1 MHDQDRADKLAK
13 AIEEMVQGRMPE
25 DLDDEELQELLQI
38 AKIRLDVARLAAEA
52 GSEAQS
58 AVLERLIARL
68 NLLQKR
74 DAGELNGFTAAH
86 DRAGDI
92 AANDEDPEH
101 VDVKELQDVID
112 LRRQMAE
119 HAAAVSEA
127 HREAVWQRVQARIQA
142 SESEKRG
149 FFRWPFR
156 RRDREANDFGA
167 ALDRMILGEPIWEAK
182 DSRLEE
188 LLRVARIRRVA
199 ATTARTGFVDQQA
212 RVWARLRPRLM
223 ARLGRSRHPRVF
235 QRRAAAPW
243 PKLAAAGAAVA
254 LVAAALGPIPATGLA
269 HHPVTDFARFL
280 GGHIG
285 VSETSAPPTVPPVTE
300 VIQSN
305 DVSANQASALLDLP
319 VYEPTF
325 VPSGYHQVSSQYFPR
340 ALTASQGG
348 LFVLAYENSGL
359 TGSPETI
366 LIYQERASSNSIV
379 VEQGFAR
386 DIWLSA
392 GTPATYVNGAW
403 RPLGSDLTWG
413 EDDAQTILFDLG
425 GLRTIIH
432 TTDGDLPLADLVAIA
447 DSLAGQ
453 VAPPTN

>member
-13 AIEEMVQGRMPE
+13 AIEEMVQGRMPK
-25 DLDDEELQELLQI
+25 DLDDEELQQLLQI
-38 AKIRLDVARLAAEA
+38 AKIRLDAARQAAEA
-52 GSEAQS
+52 GAEAQS
-58 AVLERLIARL
+58 TVLERLIARL
-68 NLLQKR
+68 NVLQKQGNAEPN
-74 DAGELNGFTAAH
+74 DSTAAH
-86 DRAGDI
+86 DLPEDI
-92 AANDEDPEH
+92 AADREDAEH
-101 VDVKELQDVID
+101 LDVKEIQEVIN

-119 HAAAVSEA
+119 HAATISEA
-127 HREAVWQRVQARIQA
+127 HRETVWQRVQARIQA
-142 SESEKRG
+142 SQSEKRS

-156 RRDREANDFGA
+156 RRDREADDFGA
-167 ALDRMILGEPIWEAK
+167 TLDRMILGKPIWEAG

-188 LLRVARIRRVA
+188 LLRLARIRRVA
-199 ATTARTGFVDQQA
+199 AATAHTGFLDQQA

-223 ARLGRSRHPRVF
+223 ARLSRSRHPPAF
-235 QRRAAAPW
+235 QGRATAPW

-269 HHPVTDFARFL
+269 HHPVTEFARFL

-305 DVSANQASALLDLP
+305 DVSADQASTLLGLP

-325 VPSGYHQVSSQYFPR
+325 LPSGYHQVSSQYFPR
-340 ALTASQGG
+340 ALTADQGG
-348 LFVLAYENSGL
+348 LFVLAYQNSSL
-359 TGSPETI
+359 TGSPQTI

-379 VEQGFAR
+379 VEGGFAQ

-392 GTPATYVNGAW
+392 GTRATYVNGTW
-403 RPLGSDLTWG
+403 RPTGTDLTWG
-413 EDDAQTILFDLG
+413 EDDAETILFDLG
-425 GLRTIIH
+425 GLRTVIY

-447 DSLAGQ
+447 DSLAGE
-453 VAPPTN
+453 VAPPTS

>member
-38 AKIRLDVARLAAEA
+38 AKIRLDAARLAAEA

-156 RRDREANDFGA
+156 RRDREANDFGV

-325 VPSGYHQVSSQYFPR
+325 VPSSYHQVSSQYFPR
-340 ALTASQGG
+340 ALTAGQGG

-366 LIYQERASSNSIV
+366 LIYQEHASSNSIV

-403 RPLGSDLTWG
+403 RPSGSDLTWG
-413 EDDAQTILFDLG
+413 ADDAQTVLFDLG